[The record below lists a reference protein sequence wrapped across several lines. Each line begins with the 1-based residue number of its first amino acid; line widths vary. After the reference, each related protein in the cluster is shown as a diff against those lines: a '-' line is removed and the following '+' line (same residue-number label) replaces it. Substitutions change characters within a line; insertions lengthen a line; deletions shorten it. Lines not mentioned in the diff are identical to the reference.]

1 MPKIFLIKNRLHQ
14 QQLRLLEAQHLG
26 KSPPPCSGKESPLG
40 SSEPLS
46 LIVNKHQYRE
56 KTEDDR
62 ATTPESLRSTSPAS
76 SPPPQWQSS
85 TPASAPPRRFISSIL
100 GGDVPYGSRGHVL
113 TRAERKEYSSPP
125 IAPSSSDA
133 SQFLT
138 KSEKLVLPRPTTPP
152 KTPRVEPPTRVSV
165 IQRVPS
171 QSQSASRRED
181 KVEVTPQTQE
191 PEQDQPIDYAV
202 PKRKEEDE
210 ERGREGA
217 KVSRTIG
224 NSIARPLLAMRLS
237 GPQVVHAAA
246 GHGRSSSSGGNGGT
260 GSGGGSNSSAG
271 SSSSN
276 SGGSGG
282 YCSGGGAVTGG
293 SGGGGAV
300 GGGAGGG
307 GMNPGGNGGR
317 GNYGPSSPPT
327 GSLPPFYESLKGGNN
342 LANFANQYNSTQG
355 NGYLTPS
362 PTVGMECD
370 TGQQDV
376 NSQHSQY
383 NAQEG
388 KQYSLLQ
395 NVCASYGLTLKEEED
410 LCPYKIQ
417 PNDLL
422 SGQYGAYD
430 MTDTGMM
437 VDMVTGAVV
446 DPLQFTAT
454 LTFSS
459 PSDHTAL
466 LESLSDAADLFLPRL
481 PAEDGGND
489 LLEES
494 LRSTTSSGSGIG
506 RDGGQMTTP
515 VEPSVDPFPEH
526 SMALTR
532 GFDTSRHY
540 TAAPQHFNASKL
552 GLTYTTGESS
562 YHQSVSKERPE
573 LALHMNQNHQ
583 HQSEPQLQQLQ
594 IQVQLQQHQ
603 QQQQQQTAAASPHH
617 QQHQG
622 LLSPGLSFTGS
633 GLELDSG
640 SSVGGSLPSPG
651 AASCSLDATSTSTSP
666 SCALMEHAPSPSAAA
681 ASVNNVQATG
691 PVGEPPLTQRVGVL
705 QQRLGL
711 PGDCQL
717 EFVNGGHGIKN
728 PLAIEGQRQAAA
740 TREEERAARPP
751 PGKDDDPNRFTC
763 RVCSKNFSLQRLLNR
778 HMKCHSDV
786 KRYLCTFC
794 GKGFND
800 TFDLKRHTRTHTGVR
815 PYKCNLCEK
824 SFTQRCSL
832 ESHCLKVHGVQH
844 QYAYKERRT
853 KVYVCE
859 ECGHTTQEPEV
870 HYLHLKDKHPYSPAL
885 LKFYDKRHFKFTN
898 SNFANMLLQGGLLQR
913 DSRNT
918 DSCVKSA
925 SKSLEAPHQRATTL
939 LRLGRA
945 SSF

>member
-40 SSEPLS
+40 TSEPLS

-62 ATTPESLRSTSPAS
+62 ATTPESLRSTSPVA

-85 TPASAPPRRFISSIL
+85 SNNSSGSNNSSSVSTPQSSSAPPRRFISSIL

-133 SQFLT
+133 SQFIG

-181 KVEVTPQTQE
+181 KLEIPQTQE
-191 PEQDQPIDYAV
+191 PEQEQPIDYAV

-246 GHGRSSSSGGNGGT
+246 GHGRSSGSGGNGGSGS
-260 GSGGGSNSSAG
+260 GSGGGSAG
-271 SSSSN
+271 SGNSSSSN
-276 SGGSGG
+276 SAGSGG

-300 GGGAGGG
+300 GGGAGAG

-395 NVCASYGLTLKEEED
+395 NVCATYGLTLKEEED
-410 LCPYKIQ
+410 FSPYKIQ

-466 LESLSDAADLFLPRL
+466 LESLSDAADLFLPKL
-481 PAEDGGND
+481 QAEDGGND
-489 LLEES
+489 LLEDS
-494 LRSTTSSGSGIG
+494 LHSPASAGSGIG
-506 RDGGQMTTP
+506 QDAAGQMTTP

-532 GFDTSRHY
+532 GFDTSS
-540 TAAPQHFNASKL
+540 TSKL
-552 GLTYTTGESS
+552 GLSYGNESG
-562 YHQSVSKERPE
+562 YQTVSKERTE
-573 LALHMNQNHQ
+573 LGLHINQNHQ

-594 IQVQLQQHQ
+594 IQVQLQQQ
-603 QQQQQQTAAASPHH
+603 QQQQQQQQGTTTSPHQ

-622 LLSPGLSFTGS
+622 LLSPGLSFSGS

-651 AASCSLDATSTSTSP
+651 AASCSLDAASSSTSP
-666 SCALMEHAPSPSAAA
+666 SCALMEHAASPSGTVSS
-681 ASVNNVQATG
+681 ASVNSVQPTG
-691 PVGEPPLTQRVGVL
+691 QVGEPPLTQRVGVL

-740 TREEERAARPP
+740 NRDEERAARPP

-898 SNFANMLLQGGLLQR
+898 SNFANMLLQVR
-913 DSRNT
+913 T
-918 DSCVKSA
+918 
-925 SKSLEAPHQRATTL
+925 
-939 LRLGRA
+939 
-945 SSF
+945 

>member
-26 KSPPPCSGKESPLG
+26 KSPPSSGGGKESPLG
-40 SSEPLS
+40 GAEPLS

-56 KTEDDR
+56 KSDDER
-62 ATTPESLRSTSPAS
+62 ATTPESLRSGSSPAC
-76 SPPPQWQSS
+76 SPPPSLVLPPGTSS
-85 TPASAPPRRFISSIL
+85 SPGLCRPEPQPTAQATPARRFISSIL

-113 TRAERKEYSSPP
+113 SRKTAAAELIGKPERIE
-125 IAPSSSDA
+125 
-133 SQFLT
+133 
-138 KSEKLVLPRPTTPP
+138 LPRPVSPGTR
-152 KTPRVEPPTRVSV
+152 TPRLEAPTRVSV
-165 IQRVPS
+165 IQRVPPKV
-171 QSQSASRRED
+171 QSTRRED
-181 KVEVTPQTQE
+181 TKIEIPRTQE
-191 PEQDQPIDYAV
+191 PEQEQPIDYAV
-202 PKRKEEDE
+202 PKRKESEPE
-210 ERGREGA
+210 ESGREAA
-217 KVSRTIG
+217 KAQRSAIG

-237 GPQVVHAAA
+237 GPQAAA
-246 GHGRSSSSGGNGGT
+246 IHSAASGHGRSSAASGGGQSSGGSSGQSGNGGA
-260 GSGGGSNSSAG
+260 GSGGGASGGGSAG
-271 SSSSN
+271 
-276 SGGSGG
+276 GFA
-282 YCSGGGAVTGG
+282 SGGGA
-293 SGGGGAV
+293 GGAAGGAS

-342 LANFANQYNSTQG
+342 LANFANQYNG
-355 NGYLTPS
+355 NGYLTAS
-362 PTVGMECD
+362 QAVGMECD
-370 TGQQDV
+370 TGQQDSSL
-376 NSQHSQY
+376 NSQHQY
-383 NAQEG
+383 AAQEG

-395 NVCASYGLTLKEEED
+395 NVCASYGLALKEEED
-410 LCPYKIQ
+410 LTAYKMQ

-430 MTDTGMM
+430 VTDSGMM
-437 VDMVTGAVV
+437 LDVVSGAVV
-446 DPLQFTAT
+446 DPLQFSAT
-454 LTFSS
+454 LTFS
-459 PSDHTAL
+459 SDHTAL

-481 PAEDGGND
+481 PAEEGNGE
-489 LLEES
+489 LLDETLHS
-494 LRSTTSSGSGIG
+494 PASAGSTGM
-506 RDGGQMTTP
+506 GGQDGQMNTP

-526 SMALTR
+526 SISLTR
-532 GFDTSRHY
+532 GFDASRHY
-540 TAAPQHFNASKL
+540 GAPQHFTSSKL
-552 GLTYTTGESS
+552 SSLYSNGESN
-562 YHQSVSKERPE
+562 YQTLSKERSE
-573 LALHMNQNHQ
+573 LGLHLNQSPN
-583 HQSEPQLQQLQ
+583 EPQLQQLQ
-594 IQVQLQQHQ
+594 IQVQLQQQ
-603 QQQQQQTAAASPHH
+603 QQQAMSPH
-617 QQHQG
+617 QQHHHQG

-633 GLELDSG
+633 GLELDSA
-640 SSVGGSLPSPG
+640 SSAGGSLPSPG
-651 AASCSLDATSTSTSP
+651 AGSCSLDATSTSTSP
-666 SCALMEHAPSPSAAA
+666 PCNLMDHAPSPAGV
-681 ASVNNVQATG
+681 ASSTSSTT
-691 PVGEPPLTQRVGVL
+691 GEPPLT
-705 QQRLGL
+705 QRLGL

-728 PLAIEGQRQAAA
+728 PLAIEGQRQAAT
-740 TREEERAARPP
+740 TRDEDRTARPP
-751 PGKDDDPNRFTC
+751 PGKQDDDPNRFTC

-913 DSRNT
+913 DSRNA

-925 SKSLEAPHQRATTL
+925 SKALESSQLRRASNLLHMGRATT
-939 LRLGRA
+939 
-945 SSF
+945 F

>member
-26 KSPPPCSGKESPLG
+26 KSPPPGSGKESPIG

-46 LIVNKHQYRE
+46 LIVNKHQYRD

-76 SPPPQWQSS
+76 SPPPQWQSTS
-85 TPASAPPRRFISSIL
+85 TPTSTPPRRFISSIL

-133 SQFLT
+133 SQFLA

-171 QSQSASRRED
+171 QNQSASRRED
-181 KVEVTPQTQE
+181 KVEIPQTQE
-191 PEQDQPIDYAV
+191 PEQEQPIDYAV

-217 KVSRTIG
+217 KVSRAIG

-246 GHGRSSSSGGNGGT
+246 GHGRSSNSGNNGGS
-260 GSGGGSNSSAG
+260 GSAGGSSNSGSG
-271 SSSSN
+271 SSSS
-276 SGGSGG
+276 SGGSGN
-282 YCSGGGAVTGG
+282 YCGGGAVTGG

-410 LCPYKIQ
+410 LSPYKIQ
-417 PNDLL
+417 ANDLL
-422 SGQYGAYD
+422 SGQYGTYD

-481 PAEDGGND
+481 PAEDGSND

-494 LRSTTSSGSGIG
+494 LHSPASAGSGIG
-506 RDGGQMTTP
+506 QDAGQMTTP

-532 GFDTSRHY
+532 GFDASRHY
-540 TAAPQHFNASKL
+540 TAAPQHFSTSKL
-552 GLTYTTGESS
+552 GLAYTTGESG
-562 YHQSVSKERPE
+562 YQSVSKERPE
-573 LALHMNQNHQ
+573 LALHINQNHQ
-583 HQSEPQLQQLQ
+583 NQSEPQLQQLQ
-594 IQVQLQQHQ
+594 IQVQLQHQ
-603 QQQQQQTAAASPHH
+603 QQQQQQQNAASPH

-651 AASCSLDATSTSTSP
+651 AASCSLDTASTSTSP
-666 SCALMEHAPSPSAAA
+666 SCALMEHAPSPATTVSTG
-681 ASVNNVQATG
+681 SVQPNG

-740 TREEERAARPP
+740 NREEERATRPP

-913 DSRNT
+913 DLRNT

-925 SKSLEAPHQRATTL
+925 SKSLEAPLQRATTL
-939 LRLGRA
+939 LHLGRA

>member
-40 SSEPLS
+40 TSEPLS

-62 ATTPESLRSTSPAS
+62 ATTPESLRSTSPVA

-85 TPASAPPRRFISSIL
+85 SNNSSGSNNSSSVSTPQSSSAPPRRFISSIL

-133 SQFLT
+133 SQFIG

-181 KVEVTPQTQE
+181 KLEIPQTQE
-191 PEQDQPIDYAV
+191 PEQEQPIDYAV

-246 GHGRSSSSGGNGGT
+246 GHGRSSGSGGNGGSGS
-260 GSGGGSNSSAG
+260 GSGGGSAG
-271 SSSSN
+271 SGNSSSSN
-276 SGGSGG
+276 SAGSGG

-300 GGGAGGG
+300 GGGAGAG

-395 NVCASYGLTLKEEED
+395 NVCATYGLTLKEEED
-410 LCPYKIQ
+410 FSPYKIQ

-466 LESLSDAADLFLPRL
+466 LESLSDAADLFLPKL
-481 PAEDGGND
+481 QAEDGGND
-489 LLEES
+489 LLEDS
-494 LRSTTSSGSGIG
+494 LHSPASAGSGIG
-506 RDGGQMTTP
+506 QDAAGQMTTP

-540 TAAPQHFNASKL
+540 TAAPQHFSTSKL
-552 GLTYTTGESS
+552 GLSYGNESG
-562 YHQSVSKERPE
+562 YQTVSKERTE
-573 LALHMNQNHQ
+573 LGLHINQNHQ

-594 IQVQLQQHQ
+594 IQVQLQQQ
-603 QQQQQQTAAASPHH
+603 QQQQQQQQGTTTSPHQ

-622 LLSPGLSFTGS
+622 LLSPGLSFSGS

-651 AASCSLDATSTSTSP
+651 AASCSLDAASSSTSP
-666 SCALMEHAPSPSAAA
+666 SCALMEHAASPSGTVSS
-681 ASVNNVQATG
+681 ASVNSVQPTG
-691 PVGEPPLTQRVGVL
+691 QVGEPPLT
-705 QQRLGL
+705 QRLGL

-740 TREEERAARPP
+740 NRDEERAARPP

-898 SNFANMLLQGGLLQR
+898 SNFANMLLQVR
-913 DSRNT
+913 T
-918 DSCVKSA
+918 
-925 SKSLEAPHQRATTL
+925 
-939 LRLGRA
+939 
-945 SSF
+945 

>member
-14 QQLRLLEAQHLG
+14 QQLRLLEAQHVG
-26 KSPPPCSGKESPLG
+26 KSPSPCSGKESPLG
-40 SSEPLS
+40 TSEPLS
-46 LIVNKHQYRE
+46 LIVNKHQYRD

-62 ATTPESLRSTSPAS
+62 ATTPESLRSSSPAS
-76 SPPPQWQSS
+76 SPPPQWQSTSNAPSS
-85 TPASAPPRRFISSIL
+85 TPPRRFISSIL

-125 IAPSSSDA
+125 IAPATSGDA
-133 SQFLT
+133 PQFLT
-138 KSEKLVLPRPTTPP
+138 KTEKLVLPRPPTPP
-152 KTPRVEPPTRVSV
+152 KMPRVEPPTRVSV
-165 IQRVPS
+165 IQRVPH
-171 QSQSASRRED
+171 QSQGSSRREE
-181 KVEVTPQTQE
+181 KIEIPQSQE
-191 PEQDQPIDYAV
+191 PEQEQPIDYAV
-202 PKRKEEDE
+202 PKRKEEDD
-210 ERGREGA
+210 ERGRENA
-217 KVSRTIG
+217 KASRTIC

-246 GHGRSSSSGGNGGT
+246 GHGRSSSSGNNG
-260 GSGGGSNSSAG
+260 SSGSN
-271 SSSSN
+271 SSSN
-276 SGGSGG
+276 SGNSSSSSSSSNTGNSGG
-282 YCSGGGAVTGG
+282 YSGGGT
-293 SGGGGAV
+293 SGGGGGTV

-342 LANFANQYNSTQG
+342 LANFANQYTTNQG

-362 PTVGMECD
+362 PAVGMECD

-376 NSQHSQY
+376 NSQHGQY
-383 NAQEG
+383 SAQEG

-410 LCPYKIQ
+410 LSAYKIQ

-430 MTDTGMM
+430 VTDSGMM

-489 LLEES
+489 LLEDS
-494 LRSTTSSGSGIG
+494 LHSPASAGSGIVQ
-506 RDGGQMTTP
+506 DAGQMTTP

-526 SMALTR
+526 SIALTR
-532 GFDTSRHY
+532 GFDASRHY
-540 TAAPQHFNASKL
+540 ATGPQHFNTKL
-552 GLTYTTGESS
+552 AGLSYATGEAG
-562 YHQSVSKERPE
+562 YQPLAKERPE
-573 LALHMNQNHQ
+573 LALHINQNHQ
-583 HQSEPQLQQLQ
+583 NQSEPQLQQLQ

-603 QQQQQQTAAASPHH
+603 QQQQATASPHH
-617 QQHQG
+617 QQQHQG
-622 LLSPGLSFTGS
+622 LLSPGLSFAGS

-651 AASCSLDATSTSTSP
+651 ATSCSLDAASTSTSP
-666 SCALMEHAPSPSAAA
+666 SCALMEHAPSPPAGVSNN
-681 ASVNNVQATG
+681 VNNAQANG
-691 PVGEPPLTQRVGVL
+691 PVGEPPLT
-705 QQRLGL
+705 QRLGL

-728 PLAIEGQRQAAA
+728 PLAIEGQRQATAN
-740 TREEERAARPP
+740 RDEERAARPP

-898 SNFANMLLQGGLLQR
+898 SNFANMLLQVR
-913 DSRNT
+913 T
-918 DSCVKSA
+918 
-925 SKSLEAPHQRATTL
+925 
-939 LRLGRA
+939 
-945 SSF
+945 

>member
-14 QQLRLLEAQHLG
+14 QQLRLLEAQHLA
-26 KSPPPCSGKESPLG
+26 KSPPPCSGKESPLS

-62 ATTPESLRSTSPAS
+62 ATTPESLRSSSPAS

-85 TPASAPPRRFISSIL
+85 GGTPSSTPPRRFISSIL

-133 SQFLT
+133 SQSLA

-171 QSQSASRRED
+171 QTQPTSRRED
-181 KVEVTPQTQE
+181 KVEVPQTQE
-191 PEQDQPIDYAV
+191 PEQEQPIDYAV

-246 GHGRSSSSGGNGGT
+246 GHGRSSGSGGNAGSGSNN
-260 GSGGGSNSSAG
+260 GSGSSGGGSSSAG
-271 SSSSN
+271 SA
-276 SGGSGG
+276 GSGG
-282 YCSGGGAVTGG
+282 YCGGG

-355 NGYLTPS
+355 TGYLTPS

-370 TGQQDV
+370 TGQQEV

-395 NVCASYGLTLKEEED
+395 NVCASYGLTLKEEE
-410 LCPYKIQ
+410 IHA
-417 PNDLL
+417 NDLL

-437 VDMVTGAVV
+437 VDMVTGAVM

-466 LESLSDAADLFLPRL
+466 LESLSDAADLFLPR
-481 PAEDGGND
+481 DGSND
-489 LLEES
+489 LLEDS
-494 LRSTTSSGSGIG
+494 LHSPASAGSGIG
-506 RDGGQMTTP
+506 QDAGQMTTP

-540 TAAPQHFNASKL
+540 ATAPQQFSTSKL
-552 GLTYTTGESS
+552 GLGYGTGEST
-562 YHQSVSKERPE
+562 YQSVPKERPE
-573 LALHMNQNHQ
+573 LALHIGQNHQ

-594 IQVQLQQHQ
+594 IQVQLQQQ
-603 QQQQQQTAAASPHH
+603 QQQHQQTAAASPHQ

-651 AASCSLDATSTSTSP
+651 AASCSLDAASTSTSP
-666 SCALMEHAPSPSAAA
+666 SCALMEHAASPSATGPS
-681 ASVNNVQATG
+681 ASVNGVQSTG
-691 PVGEPPLTQRVGVL
+691 PVGEPPLT
-705 QQRLGL
+705 QRLGL

-728 PLAIEGQRQAAA
+728 PLAVEGQRQAAA

-870 HYLHLKDKHPYSPAL
+870 HYLHLKEKHPYSPAL

-898 SNFANMLLQGGLLQR
+898 SNFANMLLQVR
-913 DSRNT
+913 T
-918 DSCVKSA
+918 
-925 SKSLEAPHQRATTL
+925 
-939 LRLGRA
+939 
-945 SSF
+945 

>member
-14 QQLRLLEAQHLG
+14 QQLRLLEAQHLS
-26 KSPPPCSGKESPLG
+26 KSPPPSGKDSPL

-46 LIVNKHQYRE
+46 LIVNKHQYRD
-56 KTEDDR
+56 KTDDDR
-62 ATTPESLRSTSPAS
+62 ATTPESLRSNSPAN
-76 SPPPQWQSS
+76 SPPPQWQPS
-85 TPASAPPRRFISSIL
+85 TTPTKTTPRRFISSIL
-100 GGDVPYGSRGHVL
+100 GGDVPYGSRSHVL
-113 TRAERKEYSSPP
+113 TRAERKEYGSPLVVP
-125 IAPSSSDA
+125 
-133 SQFLT
+133 
-138 KSEKLVLPRPTTPP
+138 SEKSFPHKAEKLELPRPSTPP
-152 KTPRVEPPTRVSV
+152 ATPRVEPPTRVSV
-165 IQRVPS
+165 IQRVP
-171 QSQSASRRED
+171 
-181 KVEVTPQTQE
+181 PQTQPPRQEHTKIEIPCLSE

-202 PKRKEEDE
+202 PKKKEEIDDE
-210 ERGREGA
+210 QSREGA
-217 KVSRTIG
+217 KASRTMG

-237 GPQVVHAAA
+237 GPQTVNAAA
-246 GHGRSSSSGGNGGT
+246 GHGRSTSSGGSGSSSGGSNASSGSTGG
-260 GSGGGSNSSAG
+260 GGSYSSSSSGGGDG
-271 SSSSN
+271 
-276 SGGSGG
+276 GGSL
-282 YCSGGGAVTGG
+282 
-293 SGGGGAV
+293 GGGG
-300 GGGAGGG
+300 GGGGNGDG

-317 GNYGPSSPPT
+317 GHYGPSSPPS

-342 LANFANQYNSTQG
+342 LANFVNQYSGTQN
-355 NGYLTPS
+355 NGYLTPTPS
-362 PTVGMECD
+362 VGMECD
-370 TGQQDV
+370 TGQQEV
-376 NSQHSQY
+376 SQHNQY

-395 NVCASYGLTLKEEED
+395 NACASYGLVLKEEEEEED
-410 LCPYKIQ
+410 LADYKIQ

-430 MTDTGMM
+430 VTDSGMM

-481 PAEDGGND
+481 PTDDGGND
-489 LLEES
+489 LLEDS
-494 LRSTTSSGSGIG
+494 LHSPASAGSGIG
-506 RDGGQMTTP
+506 QDGQMTTP

-540 TAAPQHFNASKL
+540 TTNQQFSISKMS
-552 GLTYTTGESS
+552 TIPYSDESS
-562 YHQSVSKERPE
+562 YQSLAKERPE
-573 LALHMNQNHQ
+573 LALHINQNQ

-594 IQVQLQQHQ
+594 IQVQMQQHQ
-603 QQQQQQTAAASPHH
+603 QQSSTSPHH
-617 QQHQG
+617 QHHHQG
-622 LLSPGLSFTGS
+622 LLSPGLSFSGSEMSFLGLDLDTGS
-633 GLELDSG
+633 STA
-640 SSVGGSLPSPG
+640 GSLPSPG
-651 AASCSLDATSTSTSP
+651 ATNCSVDAVSTSTSP
-666 SCALMEHAPSPSAAA
+666 PCGLMEHAPSPAGVTATVSATTAISA
-681 ASVNNVQATG
+681 ITAD
-691 PVGEPPLTQRVGVL
+691 PPLTQRPGVL

-728 PLAIEGQRQAAA
+728 PLAIEGQRQASN
-740 TREEERAARPP
+740 RDEERANRQPSS
-751 PGKDDDPNRFTC
+751 KDDDPNRFTC

-898 SNFANMLLQGGLLQR
+898 SNFANMLLQEG
-913 DSRNT
+913 
-918 DSCVKSA
+918 
-925 SKSLEAPHQRATTL
+925 
-939 LRLGRA
+939 
-945 SSF
+945 

>member
-14 QQLRLLEAQHLG
+14 QQLRLQEAQHLS
-26 KSPPPCSGKESPLG
+26 KSPPPSSGKESPLG
-40 SSEPLS
+40 GSEPLS
-46 LIVNKHQYRE
+46 LIVNKHQYRDR
-56 KTEDDR
+56 TDDDR
-62 ATTPESLRSTSPAS
+62 ATTPESVRSTSPS
-76 SPPPQWQSS
+76 GSPPPPGIGRPS
-85 TPASAPPRRFISSIL
+85 TPTNTPPLRFISSIL

-125 IAPSSSDA
+125 IAP
-133 SQFLT
+133 T
-138 KSEKLVLPRPTTPP
+138 EKLPSTEKITLPRAQTPP

-165 IQRVPS
+165 IRRVP
-171 QSQSASRRED
+171 
-181 KVEVTPQTQE
+181 PQTQSPRREETNLEVPRTRE
-191 PEQDQPIDYAV
+191 PEQEQPIDYAV
-202 PKRKEEDE
+202 PKRKGEVEE
-210 ERGREGA
+210 ERGRDGA
-217 KVSRTIG
+217 KASRIG
-224 NSIARPLLAMRLS
+224 NSIARPLLAMRVS
-237 GPQVVHAAA
+237 NASQVVQVVKAAA
-246 GHGRSSSSGGNGGT
+246 GHGRNSSGSGNGSGGQNSGNSGGGSSGGSVNFSGGG
-260 GSGGGSNSSAG
+260 GSGGGSGG
-271 SSSSN
+271 SSL
-276 SGGSGG
+276 
-282 YCSGGGAVTGG
+282 GGGTG
-293 SGGGGAV
+293 GGGGAV

-342 LANFANQYNSTQG
+342 LANFANQYNGGSGNTQG

-362 PTVGMECD
+362 PAVGMECD
-370 TGQQDV
+370 TGQQELGGQ
-376 NSQHSQY
+376 NQY
-383 NAQEG
+383 GAQEG

-410 LCPYKIQ
+410 LSAYKLQ
-417 PNDLL
+417 PGDLL

-430 MTDTGMM
+430 VTDSGMM

-481 PAEDGGND
+481 PADEGGND
-489 LLEES
+489 LLDDS
-494 LRSTTSSGSGIG
+494 LHSPPSAGSTIGQDGQITS
-506 RDGGQMTTP
+506 P

-526 SMALTR
+526 NIALAR
-532 GFDTSRHY
+532 GFDASRHY
-540 TAAPQHFNASKL
+540 GTSQHFNPSKL
-552 GLTYTTGESS
+552 STSLAYPPGESS
-562 YHQSVSKERPE
+562 YQPLPKERPE
-573 LALHMNQNHQ
+573 LALHINQQQN
-583 HQSEPQLQQLQ
+583 EPQLQQLQ
-594 IQVQLQQHQ
+594 IQVQLQQQ
-603 QQQQQQTAAASPHH
+603 AASSSPHQHHH
-617 QQHQG
+617 QS
-622 LLSPGLSFTGS
+622 LLSPGLSFAGS
-633 GLELDSG
+633 GLDLDSA
-640 SSVGGSLPSPG
+640 SSAGGSLPSPG
-651 AASCSLDATSTSTSP
+651 AASCSLDTASASASSP
-666 SCALMEHAPSPSAAA
+666 CTLMDHGQVPSP
-681 ASVNNVQATG
+681 ASVTAS
-691 PVGEPPLTQRVGVL
+691 
-705 QQRLGL
+705 LGL
-711 PGDCQL
+711 PGDVPI

-728 PLAIEGQRQAAA
+728 PLAVEGQRQAAS
-740 TREEERAARPP
+740 TRDEEKTARPT

-898 SNFANMLLQGGLLQR
+898 SNFANMLLQVR
-913 DSRNT
+913 T
-918 DSCVKSA
+918 
-925 SKSLEAPHQRATTL
+925 
-939 LRLGRA
+939 
-945 SSF
+945 

>member
-14 QQLRLLEAQHLG
+14 QQLRLLEAQHVG
-26 KSPPPCSGKESPLG
+26 KSPSPCSGKESPLG
-40 SSEPLS
+40 TSEPLS
-46 LIVNKHQYRE
+46 LIVNKHQYRD

-62 ATTPESLRSTSPAS
+62 ATTPESLRSSSPVP
-76 SPPPQWQSS
+76 SPPPVPCQSTNN
-85 TPASAPPRRFISSIL
+85 TPSNTPPRRFISSIL

-125 IAPSSSDA
+125 IIPTPSGDAP
-133 SQFLT
+133 QFIT
-138 KSEKLVLPRPTTPP
+138 KTEKLVLPRPPTPP
-152 KTPRVEPPTRVSV
+152 KVPRVEPPTRVSV
-165 IQRVPS
+165 IQRVPH
-171 QSQSASRRED
+171 QSQGNSRREE
-181 KVEVTPQTQE
+181 KIEVPQSQE

-202 PKRKEEDE
+202 PKRKEEDD
-210 ERGREGA
+210 ERGRETA
-217 KVSRTIG
+217 KASRTIC

-237 GPQVVHAAA
+237 GPQIVHTAA
-246 GHGRSSSSGGNGGT
+246 GLGRTSNSGNNGSSGSNSSSSGNNSSSSGSSSSSNTGNSCSY
-260 GSGGGSNSSAG
+260 SGGGS
-271 SSSSN
+271 
-276 SGGSGG
+276 SG
-282 YCSGGGAVTGG
+282 
-293 SGGGGAV
+293 GGGGAV

-317 GNYGPSSPPT
+317 GNYAPSSPPT

-342 LANFANQYNSTQG
+342 LANFANQYTTSQG
-355 NGYLTPS
+355 NNYLTPT
-362 PTVGMECD
+362 PAIGMECD

-376 NSQHSQY
+376 NSQHAQY

-395 NVCASYGLTLKEEED
+395 NVCASYGLALKEEED
-410 LCPYKIQ
+410 LSAYKIQ

-422 SGQYGAYD
+422 SGQYNTYD
-430 MTDTGMM
+430 VTENGMM

-446 DPLQFTAT
+446 DPLQITAT

-466 LESLSDAADLFLPRL
+466 LESLSDAAEFLL
-481 PAEDGGND
+481 PKLQSGEGGND
-489 LLEES
+489 LLEDS
-494 LRSTTSSGSGIG
+494 LHSPASAGSGIVQ
-506 RDGGQMTTP
+506 DAGQMTTP

-526 SMALTR
+526 NIALTR
-532 GFDTSRHY
+532 GFDASRHY
-540 TAAPQHFNASKL
+540 NGT
-552 GLTYTTGESS
+552 
-562 YHQSVSKERPE
+562 
-573 LALHMNQNHQ
+573 
-583 HQSEPQLQQLQ
+583 
-594 IQVQLQQHQ
+594 Q
-603 QQQQQQTAAASPHH
+603 QQFNTK
-617 QQHQG
+617 
-622 LLSPGLSFTGS
+622 LV

-651 AASCSLDATSTSTSP
+651 ATSCSLDGASTSTSP
-666 SCALMEHAPSPSAAA
+666 SCALMEHAPSPPIGVSNG
-681 ASVNNVQATG
+681 VNTQVNGQVA
-691 PVGEPPLTQRVGVL
+691 EPPLSQRVGVL

-728 PLAIEGQRQAAA
+728 PLAIEGQRQATTSREEDRA
-740 TREEERAARPP
+740 TRPTS
-751 PGKDDDPNRFTC
+751 GKEDGPIRFTC
-763 RVCSKNFSLQRLLNR
+763 RVCSKQFNLQRLLNR

-898 SNFANMLLQGGLLQR
+898 SNFANMLLQVRTVACCNETRGFRKAAL
-913 DSRNT
+913 SRPLR
-918 DSCVKSA
+918 A
-925 SKSLEAPHQRATTL
+925 SKNHCSVPHCYIWVEHPVSE
-939 LRLGRA
+939 G
-945 SSF
+945 FKVV